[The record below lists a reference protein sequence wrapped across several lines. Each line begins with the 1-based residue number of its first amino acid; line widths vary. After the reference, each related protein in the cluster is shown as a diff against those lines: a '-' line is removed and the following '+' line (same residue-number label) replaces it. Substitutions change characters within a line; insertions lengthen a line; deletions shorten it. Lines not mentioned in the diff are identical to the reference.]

1 MEESEV
7 EAVSLHKGPAATIE
21 SREQRFL
28 EQHGEFV
35 FRFRCE
41 HCAHVIATTMKC
53 SMGYPNPHLTG
64 PLRGLE
70 ANGIPT
76 SCKYWE
82 LSESA

>member
-1 MEESEV
+1 MN
-7 EAVSLHKGPAATIE
+7 LDTPATCTDTTALSIAE
-21 SREQRFL
+21 REQRFL
-28 EQHGEFV
+28 VQNEAYS

-41 HCAHVIATTMKC
+41 HCAHFMRAISTC
-53 SMGYPNPHLTG
+53 SMGYPNAYLTG

-82 LSESA
+82 LSEDA